1 MSRCSGIVVVAMLS
15 VSVFVGSAW
24 AGLNT
29 WTGGGPTGAA
39 IRAVL
44 VDPLTPSTI
53 YVGTVRSGVFKSI
66 DSGLTWTQP
75 DPTRRLATRTIGR
88 SC

>member
-1 MSRCSGIVVVAMLS
+1 MLS